1 MKKMYQKII
10 ALFLA
15 CAVITVSGA
24 DTALLAKSGSI
35 AANSGMD
42 AVSEEPFGYSSEDR
56 FVADALLGQA
66 TDENGNRLA
75 FANFASKPVL
85 ADFVYK
91 TLAEGFIDQ
100 KWLTGSAVFWKA
112 AKDALEGDFVEV
124 VSWKKLMY
132 ENLILDWLTY
142 QFESDEFKSEYQKT
156 AAKYGWKLTKQLAK
170 KADIYSTQDLANM
183 SVESAME
190 ILDDDF
196 YESME
201 SLEGLSDVM
210 EKVSDMAKV
219 VDSGVEYYKR
229 LTQVF
234 AAVNAYH
241 TRVEYLEQ
249 VKAVS
254 TDQDLKDAID
264 SVTKKLEK
272 SFGQNAACE
281 GGYTV
286 LKESCKLAWGVLVD
300 EMKVVSAAAS
310 TALMAIE
317 LGRDGLNWLFNTD
330 NASKAQIQL
339 VILYIINADF
349 TVAYQKIKTNYV
361 NNPDDEKAGLLN
373 DGFLSYVSYQAYASS
388 ITESFIAEY
397 LLEGA
402 WNQVANVF
410 SDAKLQDYNDLAEM
424 LEKNIHTCEGWC
436 ALTDKYHDLYQKQV
450 DSKMSWYDDG
460 ADDFSDEEKTTE
472 ALSSERDIVLALDV
486 SGSMNGTPME
496 ETRRASVNFVE
507 TILGKGANIGV
518 VTYATEAGKRAALS
532 TDKKRLENV
541 IGSLESGGETNM
553 ESGLEKA
560 RSMLNAGNAKKKII
574 VLMSDGEPNEGKK
587 EDALVQYA
595 EMIKKEGILIYTLGF
610 FGSISDTKSS
620 AQLLMERI
628 ASEGCHYEVESADD
642 LVFFFEDIADQI
654 SGQKYIYV
662 RIACPVEVAVTYDGQ
677 TLDSSEEN
685 QQLRTDFGTLAFEE
699 SDGEGE
705 TDTNGE
711 DDDRVKILRL
721 KEGVDYDL
729 QVRGTGQGTM
739 NYTIGFMDDDGNYCD
754 FRKFENIEIKEETV
768 IDAVVNK
775 SAETTL
781 NIDEDGDGSY
791 DLFLAAGENGCGEEV
806 KRLMWSAI
814 VAIHAVSDIIPVAVT
829 VGVSTSVAFAV
840 FLIVWATVKRRKQSM
855 GIR

>member
-24 DTALLAKSGSI
+24 DTALWAKSGSM

-132 ENLILDWLTY
+132 ENLLLDWLTY
-142 QFESDEFKSEYQKT
+142 QFESKEFESEYQKT
-156 AAKYGWKLTKQLAK
+156 AAKYGWKLTKHLAK

-183 SVESAME
+183 SVESAMD

-210 EKVSDMAKV
+210 ENVSDMAKV
-219 VDSGVEYYKR
+219 VDSGVEYYKK
-229 LTQVF
+229 LTQVL
-234 AAVNAYH
+234 ATADAYH
-241 TRVEYLEQ
+241 TRVEYLKQ

-264 SVTKKLEK
+264 SVMKKLEK
-272 SFGQNAACE
+272 SFEQRAFDE
-281 GGYTV
+281 GGYIV
-286 LKESCKLAWGVLVD
+286 AKEACKLAWEVLID
-300 EMKVVSAAAS
+300 ELKVVNVAASAAL
-310 TALMAIE
+310 TAIE

-349 TVAYQKIKTNYV
+349 TVAYQKIKRDYV

-424 LEKNIHTCEGWC
+424 LENNIHTCEGWC

-460 ADDFSDEEKTTE
+460 ADDFSDEEKTTQ

-518 VTYATEAGKRAALS
+518 VTYATEASKRAALS

-677 TLDSSEEN
+677 TLDSSAEN

-705 TDTNGE
+705 IDTNGE

-754 FRKFENIEIKEETV
+754 FRKFENVEIKEETV
-768 IDAVVNK
+768 IDTVVNK

-840 FLIVWATVKRRKQSM
+840 FLIVWATAKRRKQSV